1 MKILTIGTSIITTHF
16 CEAVLKSK
24 HSTINAVYS
33 RDLKKAESFARPYNA
48 LSYDSLEDA
57 LNDMNIDTVYVAS
70 VNNLHFNHA
79 KMAIEANKNIILE
92 KPSTHD
98 AKELKYLLEIARIHK
113 VIILEAITTMYLPN
127 HTWIKE
133 NIHTI
138 GTIKSVYAAYHQF
151 SSKYE
156 AYLNHENPNIFTLT
170 HSGGCLVDL
179 NVYNLHFILSLFDT
193 PKKAKYYPILGYHG
207 IDISGVAVLEYDSFI
222 AIASASKSHHGAQ
235 TIVIEGELGT
245 LRVSSAANTLRHVT
259 ITTKDA
265 TFSSEIIDTL
275 NVLEY
280 EVLVM
285 EELLNEP
292 YNDSIH
298 NLNNHSLKVIDIMSK
313 IRKEANIYFEGEKD
327 ETLF

>member
-33 RDLKKAESFARPYNA
+33 RDLKKAESFARTYNA
-48 LSYDSLEDA
+48 LSYDNLEEA
-57 LNDMNIDTVYVAS
+57 LNDLNIDTVYVAS
-70 VNNLHFNHA
+70 VNSLHFEHA
-79 KMAIEANKNIILE
+79 KMAIEAKKNVILE

-98 AKELKYLLEIARIHK
+98 AKEFSYLLDIAKSHK
-113 VIILEAITTMYLPN
+113 VIILEAITTMFLPN
-127 HTWIKE
+127 YTWIKE

-138 GTIKSVYAAYHQF
+138 GVIKSVYAAYHQF

-179 NVYNLHFILSLFDT
+179 NVYNLHFILSLFDK
-193 PKKAKYYPILGYHG
+193 PKKAKYYPILGYNG
-207 IDISGVAVLEYDSFI
+207 IDISGVAILEYESFN

-245 LRVSSAANTLRHVT
+245 LRVSSAANTLRQVT
-259 ITTKDA
+259 ISTKD
-265 TFSSEIIDTL
+265 TILSSDNIDTQ

-285 EELLNEP
+285 EELMNDP
-292 YNDSIH
+292 YNDSI
-298 NLNNHSLKVIDIMSK
+298 NILNNHSLKVIDIMSK
-313 IRKEANIYFEGEKD
+313 IRKDANIHFKGEAN